1 MRDLFTQIR
10 WQDLLD
16 ITLIACGVYWIIH
29 LIRGTRAVQ
38 MLLGL
43 VVLVL
48 TNLGSQYFDLYTLN
62 WVLDNF
68 LSSILLVIV
77 VLFQNDIRRAL
88 TEVGRGSLFGVG
100 ERAAYGP
107 VLEEVTKAAVSLA
120 GKRVGALIVL
130 EREIGLNEY
139 IEVGTRLEARVSKEL
154 LCSIFPPVAPL
165 HDGAVVIQRGRI
177 TSAGCFLPLTSN
189 PNVSKVLGTRH
200 RAALGLTEETDAVV
214 VVVSEEEGTISLV
227 REGRITRDLDAAAL
241 LTALRQ
247 LFSHE
252 MGWKKA

>member
-1 MRDLFTQIR
+1 MTDLFTQIR

-77 VLFQNDIRRAL
+77 VIFQDDIRRAL
-88 TEVGRGSLFGVG
+88 TQ
-100 ERAAYGP
+100 
-107 VLEEVTKAAVSLA
+107 
-120 GKRVGALIVL
+120 
-130 EREIGLNEY
+130 
-139 IEVGTRLEARVSKEL
+139 VGTRPFFGHEPRLQ
-154 LCSIFPPVAPL
+154 
-165 HDGAVVIQRGRI
+165 GQ
-177 TSAGCFLPLTSN
+177 
-189 PNVSKVLGTRH
+189 
-200 RAALGLTEETDAVV
+200 
-214 VVVSEEEGTISLV
+214 
-227 REGRITRDLDAAAL
+227 DL
-241 LTALRQ
+241 
-247 LFSHE
+247 
-252 MGWKKA
+252 